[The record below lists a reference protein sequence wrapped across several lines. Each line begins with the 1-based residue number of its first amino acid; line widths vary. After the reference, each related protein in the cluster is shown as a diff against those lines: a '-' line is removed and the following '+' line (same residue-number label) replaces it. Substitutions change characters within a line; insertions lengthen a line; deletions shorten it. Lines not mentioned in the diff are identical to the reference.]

1 MKLKRDPIG
10 FILRQGDDTTK
21 LHLLE
26 FLGLLDTK
34 EAKELILSLL
44 NNQMPNR
51 GFPSRFNKKIAGITT
66 TCRTALLLL
75 KCGIPPDR
83 LNIQS
88 AVKFLLRLQREDGGW
103 SENPKL
109 TIPEKVIELSSK
121 KSVTWLT
128 ADVIELL
135 REVGLEKSEACRKAL
150 SWLRRV
156 QNEEGGWFMFEGAG
170 FEGSDPD
177 STAQITFLMKDV
189 YGEDDPIYLES
200 KKLFESFLDDVAR
213 DAERGYYLAAN
224 GEKRENDIYHLT
236 HLLLSS
242 LVDKNRRIEAGYDLN
257 DERVKKIVG
266 AIVDSQLDDGG
277 WRPFWADK
285 SDPVYTVLT
294 LKLLASVD
302 MLKIEDLRARV
313 KYLWKI
319 DCGRGRS

>member
-1 MKLKRDPIG
+1 MKLKRDPTG
-10 FILRQGDDTTK
+10 FILREGDDTTK

-44 NNQMPNR
+44 KNQMPNG
-51 GFPSRFNKKIAGITT
+51 GFPSRFNKKVAGITR
-66 TCRTALLLL
+66 TCRVALLLL
-75 KCGIPPDR
+75 RCGIPPDG

-88 AVKFLLRLQREDGGW
+88 AVKFLLRFQRADGGW

-109 TIPEKVIELSSK
+109 TIPKKVIELSSE

-135 REVGLEKSEACRKAL
+135 REVGLEKSEACKRAL

-156 QNEEGGWFMFEGAG
+156 QNEAGGWFMFEGAG

-189 YGEDDPIYLES
+189 YGEDDPVYLRG
-200 KKLFESFLDDVAR
+200 KKLFERFLDDVAR
-213 DAERGYYLAAN
+213 NADRGYYVAPN

-242 LVDKNRRIEAGYDLN
+242 LVDKNRRIEAGYDLS
-257 DERVKKIVG
+257 DERVKKIVE
-266 AIVDSQLDDGG
+266 AVVDSQLEDGG

-294 LKLLASVD
+294 LKLLASMD
-302 MLKIEDLRARV
+302 ALKVENLRV
-313 KYLWKI
+313 QVLSI
-319 DCGRGRS
+319 CGK